1 MVVNLETLDIPPDE
15 LEIVR
20 EVVRR
25 MAYQR
30 WHDAG
35 CPNCDGTQFWSD
47 AEQEWIARY
56 YIPRRIDLRPSESS
70 GEDCGNDRA
79 SSCDDLN
86 GDDWV
91 DAPSCSEPVSQ

>member
-15 LEIVR
+15 LELVR

-30 WHDAG
+30 WHEAG
-35 CPNCDGTQFWSD
+35 CPNCDGVQFWSD

-56 YIPRRIDLRPSESS
+56 YIPRRIDLRPSEASPD
-70 GEDCGNDRA
+70 DCGDPV
-79 SSCDDLN
+79 N
-86 GDDWV
+86 GDEWV
-91 DAPSCSEPVSQ
+91 DAPACPETVNQ